1 MLVLRAAAVLLCLSV
16 SVHGWSKAITKAEKD
31 DGGFNFRNN
40 GYVTRCLPL
49 VGSLVGRGAGPSHA
63 PAATNPPRHHPPPHG
78 MLRGAFP
85 WSVPCSGCEP
95 VPCGEAPNP
104 SHPPAATHPLDTTL
118 LPTRKWPW
126 PGVTAATKYGPA
138 EIPFGTQASPDA
150 PLPTTSHKNGENKA
164 RETAHSGQ
172 RKGSSGLR
180 HNLDT
185 MTTLR

>member
-1 MLVLRAAAVLLCLSV
+1 MLLLQLTHLYTTLLLTVCYEVPSPGRFPAV
-16 SVHGWSKAITKAEKD
+16 
-31 DGGFNFRNN
+31 
-40 GYVTRCLPL
+40 
-49 VGSLVGRGAGPSHA
+49 GA
-63 PAATNPPRHHPPPHG
+63 
-78 MLRGAFP
+78 
-85 WSVPCSGCEP
+85 
-95 VPCGEAPNP
+95 NP
-104 SHPPAATHPLDTTL
+104 SHVVRRRTRPILLLQLTHLDTTL

-164 RETAHSGQ
+164 RETAHSGP

>member
-1 MLVLRAAAVLLCLSV
+1 MLSLRHVVVLLCLSV

-49 VGSLVGRGAGPSHA
+49 VGSLPSCL
-63 PAATNPPRHHPPPHG
+63 PHPMLQHSPH
-78 MLRGAFP
+78 L
-85 WSVPCSGCEP
+85 
-95 VPCGEAPNP
+95 
-104 SHPPAATHPLDTTL
+104 L

-138 EIPFGTQASPDA
+138 ELPFGTQASPDA

-164 RETAHSGQ
+164 REAPAHTPAQARETAHSGP

-180 HNLDT
+180 HNLET
-185 MTTLR
+185 MVTLR

>member
-1 MLVLRAAAVLLCLSV
+1 MLSLRAAVVLLCLSV

-40 GYVTRCLPL
+40 GYVTRCL
-49 VGSLVGRGAGPSHA
+49 
-63 PAATNPPRHHPPPHG
+63 
-78 MLRGAFP
+78 P

-164 RETAHSGQ
+164 RETAHSGP